1 MFHQKNVEGGKC
13 QRSTLENV
21 YDFLMNTN
29 SLNV

>member
-1 MFHQKNVEGGKC
+1 MKSVEGGKR

>member
-1 MFHQKNVEGGKC
+1 MKSVEDGKRH
-13 QRSTLENV
+13 RSTLENV